1 MPIYTRTGDRGETD
15 LPDGGR
21 EPKDAPLLEVLGTL
35 DELGAL
41 LGLAQC
47 ESMPEAEV
55 ALLEQI
61 QHHLFKIGNGLGGK
75 FGTKPSAPAVGAE
88 DVAALEQL
96 IDRYQARLKPTAS
109 FILAGGCRTAAVLH
123 LARAVCRR
131 AERRL
136 VAWEKGEPQT
146 DLPYSLA
153 YLNRL
158 SDLLFVLAR
167 IANLEAGMEET
178 PC

>member
-1 MPIYTRTGDRGETD
+1 MPIYTRTGDQGETD
-15 LPDGGR
+15 LPGGGR
-21 EPKDAPLLEVLGTL
+21 VAKDALLMEVLGTL
-35 DELGAL
+35 DELGAWM
-41 LGLAQC
+41 GLARC
-47 ESMPEAEV
+47 EALSAAEI

-61 QHHLFKIGNGLGGK
+61 QHHLFKMGSELADRSGEQPL
-75 FGTKPSAPAVGAE
+75 AGAISTE
-88 DVAALEQL
+88 DVTALEQL
-96 IDRYQARLKPTAS
+96 IDRYQAKLKPTTT
-109 FILAGGCRTAAVLH
+109 FILAGGCRAAGVLH

-136 VAWEKGEPQT
+136 VTLATGGSQAVR
-146 DLPYSLA
+146 LSHLA

-167 IANLEAGMEET
+167 VANLEAGVEET